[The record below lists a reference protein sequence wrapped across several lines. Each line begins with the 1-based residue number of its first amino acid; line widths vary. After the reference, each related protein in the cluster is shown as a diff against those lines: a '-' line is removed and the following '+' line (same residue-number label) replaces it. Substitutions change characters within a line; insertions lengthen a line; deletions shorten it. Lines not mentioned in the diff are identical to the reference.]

1 MKKIKR
7 KRLAG
12 EKVLLE
18 PFCLEKAKEFFE
30 LYQTSR
36 NEWDKFITLG
46 FVCYE
51 QAKAYITRQINQDM
65 TMAHF
70 IIEKRSGKMVGFVLG
85 DKFDEA
91 FVAQTRAVGVAFEGQ
106 GFAYEA
112 GLLFDK
118 LARKAGFIAEVAFI
132 EKENSHAI
140 DLAKRGGFERQMQT
154 VLGQGWGR
162 TVLEVY
168 CKPLR

>member
-36 NEWDKFITLG
+36 EVWNKFITLG
-46 FVCYE
+46 FERYE
-51 QAKAYITRQINQDM
+51 DALVYIAQQIKQDM

-70 IIEKRSGKMVGFVLG
+70 IIEKVSGKMVGFILG
-85 DKFDEA
+85 DRLNERL
-91 FVAQTRAVGVAFEGQ
+91 VARTRAVGVAFEGQ
-106 GFAYEA
+106 GYAYEA
-112 GLLFDK
+112 GLLFDR
-118 LARKAGFIAEVAFI
+118 LANKAGFVGEVDFI

-140 DLAKRGGFERQMQT
+140 DLAKRDGFTWQT
-154 VLGQGWGR
+154 EMVVGWAK

-168 CKPLR
+168 AKPLC